1 MVSPLEAVRRLV
13 ETERL
18 GAVVSVVDGPGTG
31 AKGVLDRTEGLV
43 AGMIPDDIAA
53 DVVSDAANLM
63 DREQN
68 RTLAYGDRHVYIETV
83 APQPQLVIFGAVH
96 IAQELCRMAHGLGFR
111 VIVND
116 ARAFFTTKER
126 FPEADSVIVG
136 WPEEVADQLV
146 IDGRTYVVLLSHDA
160 RFEDPV
166 LPLVL
171 PGPAKYIGVM
181 GSRRTHRRRVDRLR
195 AAGFEEGPDRPYPR
209 AGRARHRRR
218 TARRS
223 GSRHPG
229 RDDPGPVQLG
239 IRRVPVGSAGTHPP
253 PAHGGRR
260 RPMTVPGWAGSGG
273 NHSPHP
279 A

>member
-195 AAGFEEGPDRPYPR
+195 AAGFEEDQIARIHGPVGLDIGAEQPGEVAVAILAEMIQVRYS
-209 AGRARHRRR
+209 
-218 TARRS
+218 S
-223 GSRHPG
+223 GSGESLLGRPG
-229 RDDPGPVQLG
+229 RIHLQRTEDEGDL
-239 IRRVPVGSAGTHPP
+239 
-253 PAHGGRR
+253 
-260 RPMTVPGWAGSGG
+260 
-273 NHSPHP
+273 
-279 A
+279 